1 MLQGHSLLFWKGKE
15 CIPSLVKVRENHF
28 RINDWTWY
36 ELTYQQTIL
45 NNNRLDE
52 SIYSIR
58 CFKHSIKMLKKF
70 DHKVDRWKS
79 MNELVLKRSLNLY
92 MLYMDCKNNLNSN

>member
-52 SIYSIR
+52 SIFSIR

-70 DHKVDRWKS
+70 DHKIDRCKS
-79 MNELVLKRSLNLY
+79 MNELVLKRSLKLY
-92 MLYMDCKNNLNSN
+92 MLYMDCKNDLNSN

>member
-70 DHKVDRWKS
+70 DQVDRWKS

-92 MLYMDCKNNLNSN
+92 MLYMDCKNDLNSN